1 MDKGLLDL
9 PSMIFDQLQAW
20 LDLVLPP
27 ALSLGLWGGLAAY
40 LSMWIYGRLSKQE
53 ILRELKPRQKAMRKE
68 LALYDGPFDGLFPL
82 IRINLSLSVRHMWL
96 TLFPAVLASI
106 PLLFMLAWLSNSYG
120 SYFPAPGN
128 HVAVQV
134 KSYTPFGL
142 RWKPEKGIEQ
152 TGKGR
157 WMLTWPEAGE
167 KLKLAEPDGT
177 LVLELPPARPS
188 PILHKR
194 QWWNSLIANPAG
206 YIESNSS
213 IDALLLGLPEKQ
225 IVSFGPAWMRGWIP
239 LFLLYLVTFSL
250 FFKWR
255 WRLQ

>member
-1 MDKGLLDL
+1 LDL
-9 PSMIFDQLQAW
+9 PGVIFDQLQGL
-20 LDLVLPP
+20 LDQVLPSG
-27 ALSLGLWGGLAAY
+27 LSLGLWGVLAAY

-53 ILRELKPRQKAMRKE
+53 LLTELKPRQKAAREE

-82 IRINLSLSVRHMWL
+82 IRTNLTLSARHMWL

-120 SYFPAPGN
+120 SYFPAPGSR
-128 HVAVQV
+128 VAVQV
-134 KSYTPFGL
+134 DSYTPFCL
-142 RWKPEKGIEQ
+142 RWKPEKGVEQ

-157 WMLTWPEAGE
+157 WMLPWPEAGK
-167 KLKLAEPDGT
+167 KLRLVEPDGT
-177 LVLELPPARPS
+177 FVLELPPEQPS

-206 YIESNSS
+206 YIETDNSVET
-213 IDALLLGLPEKQ
+213 LMLGLPEKE
-225 IVSFGPAWMRGWIP
+225 IVPFGPVWMRGWLP
-239 LFLLYLVTFSL
+239 LFLLYLVGFSL